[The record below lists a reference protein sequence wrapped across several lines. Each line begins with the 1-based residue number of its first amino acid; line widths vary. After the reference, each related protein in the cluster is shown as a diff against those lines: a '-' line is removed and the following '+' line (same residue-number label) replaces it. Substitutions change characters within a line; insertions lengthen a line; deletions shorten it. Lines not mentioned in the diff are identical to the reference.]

1 MSLPQPDFMLPLL
14 KLKELNS
21 RLEPLSSKLQR
32 FSNITNQFLMKIC
45 LKRMKSHKKTAIKP
59 PDSITENDSFH
70 SKKMK
75 FEQNLRK
82 LKRILDKNPEPLVF
96 KRNFSDFL
104 YFDLAL
110 SQISRVVRGLTMKQR
125 TWAWNRLFQLEMET
139 KIRKEN
145 ENLAKIE
152 KMQKI
157 NEIRC
162 FYQWKLALFAKQN
175 QVKTLVFILEN
186 QRKIRISEGFQAI
199 YRKKLYVWMREQE
212 IRRVFNNRKE
222 NRSLMIWA
230 FERLKFANF
239 FKEKEKHKISLFF
252 LAEKIISRKNRE
264 NLSFFW
270 GKMRVFCSKQT
281 IFERNFMELARILG
295 NQQKNLQK
303 FAFLRLFI
311 YNYRVLSSKINEK
324 KLKKAAFLLK
334 KTSILMKKLTF
345 RSKEQTFGQILAFSN
360 KNKGFSIVLSFLNKL
375 ETLNYNSKREGLQR
389 IWLFSRKKLEI
400 SMKIQRKTTKNYII
414 QGYALF
420 ISLSKIMEK
429 LIFLNKSKFFTF
441 LKIKTLGIRDQK
453 RQRNQKTLLLVIKI
467 NSILRKKQQNFNFRE
482 YFDKIKEFSAI
493 NKEKLL
499 SKTVKKASFYQE
511 TSQISREFM
520 EKMEKSREISDIFS
534 EKLLQIKKKFALLET
549 NKENSRENSAIIPP
563 EIPKEIPFIFKELR
577 PHFLRDDPLKK
588 TSNFN

>member
-1 MSLPQPDFMLPLL
+1 
-14 KLKELNS
+14 
-21 RLEPLSSKLQR
+21 
-32 FSNITNQFLMKIC
+32 MKMC
-45 LKRMKSHKKTAIKP
+45 LKRMKSHKKKANKP
-59 PDSITENDSFH
+59 PDSISENDSFH
-70 SKKMK
+70 SKKAK

-96 KRNFSDFL
+96 QRNFSDFL

-110 SQISRVVRGLTMKQR
+110 SQISRVVRGLAMKQK
-125 TWAWNRLFQLEMET
+125 TWAWNRLFRIEMQA

-175 QVKTLVFILEN
+175 QLKTLLFIFEN
-186 QRKIRISEGFQAI
+186 QRKIRVSEGFHAI

-212 IRRVFNNRKE
+212 IRRFFNERKE
-222 NRSLMIWA
+222 RRFLMVSA

-239 FKEKEKHKISLFF
+239 VKEKEKNTNSVFF
-252 LAEKIISRKNRE
+252 LAERVISRKIRE
-264 NLSFFW
+264 NLSCFL
-270 GKMRVFCSKQT
+270 GKMRGFCSKKT
-281 IFERNFMELARILG
+281 IFERKFIELARILG
-295 NQQKNLQK
+295 HRQKNLQK
-303 FAFLRLFI
+303 FAFLRLFV

-324 KLKKAAFLLK
+324 KLKKAAFFLK
-334 KTSILMKKLTF
+334 KTSILLKKLII
-345 RSKEQTFGQILAFSN
+345 RSKEQSFGKILAFSN
-360 KNKGFSIVLSFLNKL
+360 KKKGCSMIFGFLNSKEAL
-375 ETLNYNSKREGLQR
+375 DYNFKREGLQS

-400 SMKIQRKTTKNYII
+400 SMKVQRKTTKNYII

-453 RQRNQKTLLLVIKI
+453 RQRNQKALLLVIKI
-467 NSILRKKQQNFNFRE
+467 NTILRKKQQSFNFRE
-482 YFDKIKEFSAI
+482 YFGKIRDFSTK
-493 NKEKLL
+493 NKEKAL

-511 TSQISREFM
+511 ASQISREFT
-520 EKMEKSREISDIFS
+520 EKMEKSREISDVFA

-549 NKENSRENSAIIPP
+549 NKENSRENSFIHPP
-563 EIPKEIPFIFKELR
+563 EIPKEIPLIFKELR

-588 TSNFN
+588 SPNFN